1 MVSLSRLAPRVSL
14 SLAFAAAMA
23 SAVPAAAQSFNFSTG
38 NTDGKMATASRPD
51 GGGASEIETADD
63 FILNEGVLV
72 RQASFTGL
80 LPAQADISDVA
91 EVTVEIYREFPFD
104 SQLPPDNRVPTR
116 NNSPSDNALL
126 VRESTAK
133 DGDSKLTF
141 ELEVLARS
149 FTATNS
155 VLNGISVAAGG
166 DGSVSGQLVRFDV
179 AFPQSITL
187 APGHYFFVP
196 QVRLTNGNFYWLSA
210 AKPILAPGTPFI
222 GDLQT
227 WIRNEALAPDWLR
240 VGGDIVGGIAFNGT
254 FSLHGSL
261 LRSAD

>member
-1 MVSLSRLAPRVSL
+1 MFPLLRIVPRVSF
-14 SLAFAAAMA
+14 SLALAAAIA

-38 NTDGKMATASRPD
+38 NTDGKMAAASRPD
-51 GGGASEIETADD
+51 GAGVSEIETADD
-63 FILNEGVLV
+63 FILNEGVLL

-80 LPAQADISDVA
+80 LPAQANASDVA
-91 EVTVEIYREFPFD
+91 EVTIEIYREFPFD
-104 SQLPPDNRVPTR
+104 SQIPPDNRVPTR

-133 DGDSKLTF
+133 DSDAKLTY
-141 ELEVLARS
+141 ELELLARD
-149 FTATNS
+149 FTARNS

-166 DGSVSGQLVRFDV
+166 DGAVSGQLVRFDV
-179 AFPQSITL
+179 AFPQSIAL

-196 QVRLTNGNFYWLSA
+196 QVRLQNGNFYWLSA
-210 AKPILAPGTPFI
+210 AKPILAPGNPFI

-261 LRSAD
+261 IRSAD